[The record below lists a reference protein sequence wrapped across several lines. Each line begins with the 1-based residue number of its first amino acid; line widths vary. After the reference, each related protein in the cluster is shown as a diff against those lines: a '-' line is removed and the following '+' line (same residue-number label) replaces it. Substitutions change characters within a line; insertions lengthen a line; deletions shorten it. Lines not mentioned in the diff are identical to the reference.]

1 LAGRKP
7 KWRYAELGDNRS
19 IVLDVVGVLLGYE
32 NASLTERL
40 KENRQRRRIG
50 GRIACVGTNLPGRRS
65 GIGLR

>member
-1 LAGRKP
+1 
-7 KWRYAELGDNRS
+7 LGDNRS

-50 GRIACVGTNLPGRRS
+50 GRIACVGKDER
-65 GIGLR
+65 